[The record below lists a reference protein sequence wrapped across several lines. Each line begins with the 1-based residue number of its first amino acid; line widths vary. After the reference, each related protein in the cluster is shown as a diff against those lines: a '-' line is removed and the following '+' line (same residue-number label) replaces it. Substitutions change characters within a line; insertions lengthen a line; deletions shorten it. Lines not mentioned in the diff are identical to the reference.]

1 MKKFIRNTNK
11 YFLINKPIIW
21 ITAIPWVLATCIF
34 VGLIQLFLGLIF
46 PLSYNFS
53 VIAYFVYLVLG
64 TVCFMVGAFQ
74 FRNFETEFSF
84 KQTFLIYLLNIA
96 TYLIFAFCILILSLT
111 LHLRFKLSVKPEN
124 FGKELLAVRIGSLTD
139 SEIDFIRRHPQ
150 LFTSKGSSTYY
161 DTSRAVDLSEEY
173 NSRLK
178 IDSIPF
184 SKSDIS
190 SKYSIVDALRYEK
203 GFETVD
209 SLLALNE
216 AVMVKAPKNQLVYAD
231 NPKRSELDPD
241 PIFYK
246 YLSGLSAQQI
256 DSIRKVKQRVL
267 REYQISEHETG
278 PWRKYTEL
286 SQQFASLIFNTS
298 LPKDDEIAL
307 LILVIVL
314 LSTLVFI
321 LVVTKS
327 IATLMAIAMSIGIG
341 LTAAYFISYSF
352 ELDGGEFI
360 FGSALTLLLFI
371 VTYSFVYK
379 RKKITKI
386 FIFHCIN
393 AAALCLILSV
403 LVTSAPTLGK
413 LPVIVAAIIIT
424 EYFFIRKMFHKM
436 SFS

>member
-1 MKKFIRNTNK
+1 M
-11 YFLINKPIIW
+11 
-21 ITAIPWVLATCIF
+21 
-34 VGLIQLFLGLIF
+34 
-46 PLSYNFS
+46 
-53 VIAYFVYLVLG
+53 VLG

-74 FRNFETEFSF
+74 FRNFESEFSF
-84 KQTFLIYLLNIA
+84 KQTFFIYLLNIA
-96 TYLIFAFCILILSLT
+96 TYLIFASCILILSLT
-111 LHLRFKLSVKPEN
+111 LHLRFTLGVKPEN

-139 SEIDFIRRHPQ
+139 SEIDFIRQHPQ

-161 DTSRAVDLSEEY
+161 DTSRSVDLSEEY

-190 SKYSIVDALRYEK
+190 SRYSIVDALRHEK
-203 GFETVD
+203 GFETID
-209 SLLALNE
+209 SLLKLNE
-216 AVMVKAPKNQLVYAD
+216 AVEAKASKNKLVYAD
-231 NPKRSELDPD
+231 YPKRTELDPD

-246 YLSGLSAQQI
+246 YLSGLSPLQI
-256 DSIRKVKQRVL
+256 DSLRKVKRRVL
-267 REYQISEHETG
+267 SEYQISEKETL

-298 LPKDDEIAL
+298 LPKAGDIAV

-314 LSTLVFI
+314 LATLVFI

-327 IATLMAIAMSIGIG
+327 IATLMAIAISIGVG

-360 FGSALTLLLFI
+360 VGSALTLLLFI
-371 VTYSFVYK
+371 LAYSFVYK

-393 AAALCLILSV
+393 AAAICLILSI